1 LKSWPPIPTSTTSS
15 PSTSRAVQ
23 VAVGFRNIAVHSDEE
38 IDWEIV
44 HSICRQRLV
53 DFEDFARSIASRS
66 NL

>member
-1 LKSWPPIPTSTTSS
+1 M
-15 PSTSRAVQ
+15 
-23 VAVGFRNIAVHSDEE
+23 GFRNIAVHSDEE